1 MNIKKSVFFALLL
14 FVVSAMAVVVGTP
27 TATTAYAEDGVSAI
41 ETSYVL
47 DDLKAIDG
55 FSITDYPHDESG
67 ILQVINFAEYGYG
80 KESDFKLYVYVYNPK
95 ELRID
100 TESAKNKISM
110 SIGDDKDYNKYVLK
124 LCSVSTGGYTNRF
137 YKFKVFGLTDAYK
150 KLNKENRKYSVSEV
164 EFLTASEDLATSYTV
179 ATTYFYSGYA
189 KGYAEESKEKSTL
202 VCQTSSLN
210 TISLNV
216 NSTSYKFQNDIR
228 SGTQVSSVY
237 FSVPERY
244 FDYGVL
250 KKVKAEWNEYKTQPI
265 IITENNTLYNALLP
279 FVGVDIGKHND
290 DVGYKLFD
298 YALVGDLLSKAW
310 GYNCDEDIPDV
321 MTKLAFLF
329 YTGGTDIHDYYLSS
343 ELIENYIKEYPSK
356 SDLFRDEIDEERAQ
370 AGYNVGYNVVE
381 IDAEDKFD
389 LLSFD
394 TSSWQTK
401 FIAWLFPDL
410 ETSDVDSIAPIYEVK
425 SNDLVGTDKL
435 VAKKLL
441 IDEHDVSSFRN
452 YYVAEKVKG
461 NRVFLFRF
469 ATSDYS
475 SYSVTYS
482 KDSFLSSGHDGE
494 VAKAEETVFLDFDI
508 IQLSFCKNDTL
519 TVVPVA
525 ASPINVVGAVEPPIE
540 DRVTEFF
547 DSLKTDS
554 KKLLKVIAIA
564 LAVVIFILVIVL
576 IVKVI
581 SLVKNNK
588 KSNGGKTWRK

>member
-1 MNIKKSVFFALLL
+1 MIIKKSVFFVLLL

-27 TATTAYAEDGVSAI
+27 TATAYAEDGVSAI

-80 KESDFKLYVYVYNPK
+80 KESDFELYVYVYNPK

-150 KLNKENRKYSVSEV
+150 KLNKDNRKYSVSEV

-202 VCQTSSLN
+202 VCETSSLN

-250 KKVKAEWNEYKTQPI
+250 KKIKAEWNEYKTQPI
-265 IITENNTLYNALLP
+265 IITSEKTLYDAFLP
-279 FVGVDIGKHND
+279 FVGVDIG
-290 DVGYKLFD
+290 
-298 YALVGDLLSKAW
+298 
-310 GYNCDEDIPDV
+310 GYNEDIGYRLSDSEVDPSVTFWSYNYGTDAEDV

-343 ELIENYIKEYPSK
+343 EAIENYIKEYENK
-356 SDLFRDEIDEERAQ
+356 SDLFRDQIDADRAE

-389 LLSFD
+389 LLSFN
-394 TSSWQTK
+394 TSTWQNK
-401 FIAWLFPDL
+401 LLAWLYPDL

-475 SYSVTYS
+475 SYSVTYN
-482 KDSFLSSGHDGE
+482 KDSFVSVGHDGK